1 MRKEGRNLGR
11 IECLVGKSIENE
23 WKKTGTFAKMNYVN
37 PSIPKEKNGAE
48 VFTKWVQTLERFRGG
63 KDRKTH

>member
-1 MRKEGRNLGR
+1 MKMNN
-11 IECLVGKSIENE
+11 GKSRVSVL
-23 WKKTGTFAKMNYVN
+23 NYVN

>member
-1 MRKEGRNLGR
+1 MIARGLLSQNGACGRLSKLDK
-11 IECLVGKSIENE
+11 ISL
-23 WKKTGTFAKMNYVN
+23 NYVN

>member
-1 MRKEGRNLGR
+1 MPKKRN
-11 IECLVGKSIENE
+11 
-23 WKKTGTFAKMNYVN
+23 GTEESLDENYVN

-48 VFTKWVQTLERFRGG
+48 VFTKWAQTLERFRSG